1 MKNFRKIF
9 TTAIFFSIICAQIFG
24 ETRVSAERQK
34 LIDYG
39 LTLQGTPYVWGGKTP
54 STGLDCSGFVGYVAK
69 QALEKNISGTAAMMY
84 KSLEHI
90 SPEEREPGDLIF
102 FAVKS
107 GSTYNITHVG
117 IYLGLY
123 HGEGKLDGERIFLHS
138 ASDGKYTGVIVRSIN
153 DSYWEK
159 HFYGYA
165 RFLPPTPI
173 PEPNQEIQMKED
185 SPKSTVPVADKVSD
199 APSNIPGETTENVGT
214 SAANLPTPGKLLST
228 EDLVTHNTDDM

>member
-1 MKNFRKIF
+1 MKNSRKIF
-9 TTAIFFSIICAQIFG
+9 TAAIFFSIICAQIFG

-138 ASDGKYTGVIVRSIN
+138 ASDGKYTGVIVSSIN

-173 PEPNQEIQMKED
+173 PEPNQEIQMKEG